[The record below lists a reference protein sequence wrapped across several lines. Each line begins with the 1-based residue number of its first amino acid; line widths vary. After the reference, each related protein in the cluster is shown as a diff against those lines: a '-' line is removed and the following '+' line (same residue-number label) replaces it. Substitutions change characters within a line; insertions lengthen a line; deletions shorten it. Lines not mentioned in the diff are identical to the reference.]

1 MIMWFN
7 NALIFQYK
15 LEDGCDLNLS
25 LTEEALKP
33 CPPHARFTYGWI
45 PAFEQEMVHE
55 VAGSTL
61 ICLGKEER
69 ILPRGVINKILK
81 EKIQQIETTQGR
93 PVKRAEKAQMAEDL
107 EFELLPKSFCVQ
119 KKFLAILDS
128 VSQRLIIN
136 TSSNNQASQLTSFLR
151 KSIPGIVIEPLN
163 LTENLALR
171 FAEWIHSPATLPDDF
186 QLASDCLLFSL
197 EDEKKRVHCKGYEL
211 PAEEILT
218 LLAQGMGTAEIS
230 LIWKERVQFTL
241 TQDFTFKK
249 LKSLDYLI
257 DDFNEIRQLEEEYQR
272 QDAALT
278 LLSGELRELI
288 NGLMKIFVNTVNPAE
303 MKSVQIEKVAE
314 DYTV

>member
-1 MIMWFN
+1 MWFN

-119 KKFLAILDS
+119 KKLLAILDS

-136 TSSNNQASQLTSFLR
+136 TSSSNQASQLTSFLR

-241 TQDFTFKK
+241 THDFTFKK

-303 MKSVQIEKVAE
+303 MKSVQIEKIAE